1 MPYPRDNLYPDE
13 DLYPGEDDDAG
24 SHGFVDYYSRESS
37 IVNDDDEA
45 LELIAHFLEA
55 VDNA

>member
-13 DLYPGEDDDAG
+13 DLYPSEYDDAG
-24 SHGFVDYYSRESS
+24 SHGFVDYYRNEFSV
-37 IVNDDDEA
+37 IDDDEEVM
-45 LELIAHFLEA
+45 ELIAHFIEA